1 MCPPGLHITLGIF
14 LRLFVLLEDTCHQL
28 DLSASLQGS
37 DCGPSYE
44 RYSAALRKLTNI
56 KDEQLR
62 LQNELSVLEQ
72 IVTFTA
78 ATAANATSNPLFNN
92 LASTVASM
100 KEKKKKYVNVLHNY
114 HYVQSHGYNT
124 CRTKRSK
131 CLKTPSKK
139 GFIKK
144 RVHLLRGLTVH

>member
-28 DLSASLQGS
+28 DLSANLQES

-44 RYSAALRKLTNI
+44 RYSAAFHKLTNI
-56 KDEQLR
+56 KDERLQ
-62 LQNELSVLEQ
+62 LQNELNMLEQ

-78 ATAANATSNPLFNN
+78 TTAANATSNALFNN

-100 KEKKKKYVNVLHNY
+100 KEKKKKHVRVLHNY
-114 HYVQSHGYNT
+114 HYV
-124 CRTKRSK
+124 
-131 CLKTPSKK
+131 
-139 GFIKK
+139 
-144 RVHLLRGLTVH
+144 

>member
-14 LRLFVLLEDTCHQL
+14 LRLFVLLEDACHQL

-44 RYSAALRKLTNI
+44 RYSAALSNLTNI
-56 KDEQLR
+56 KDKQLR
-62 LQNELSVLEQ
+62 LQNELNVLEQ

-78 ATAANATSNPLFNN
+78 ATAANATTNPLFNN

-100 KEKKKKYVNVLHNY
+100 KEKKKKHVNITYLTQCHIQSCLQHTQEEEIRVLED
-114 HYVQSHGYNT
+114 T
-124 CRTKRSK
+124 
-131 CLKTPSKK
+131 LEK
-139 GFIKK
+139 GF
-144 RVHLLRGLTVH
+144 HRGAIC